1 MKEAMCQAKSYSK
14 MRWSAMNAGFFTSV
28 NYGFSPARGFQQEKS
43 PAGEPAELV
52 FSKSETY
59 LEASSTIA
67 TEMRQI
73 SSSSSVGMTATF
85 TRLSSVEM

>member
-1 MKEAMCQAKSYSK
+1 

-28 NYGFSPARGFQQEKS
+28 NYGFFADTGFSAGKS
-43 PAGEPAELV
+43 PAGEPAGLV
-52 FSKSETY
+52 FSKSEAY
-59 LEASSTIA
+59 LEAASTMA